1 MLFHSPCCLPS
12 LREREEIRELATS
25 RVRCFTLQ
33 ATALQYAK
41 DDLIKEANNHLV
53 TALPV
58 ASRQEVTKPTHIHPS
73 LPCGFSPL
81 PRRVPKDRPNLRPS
95 RLPRGEP
102 STFPIK
108 LYLCLSSQP
117 GAMNVTVALRVES
130 AAFFC
135 PIPSAWQP
143 RRHADRKAGYGS
155 TGAFSANSL
164 SIVLGG
170 LVCS

>member
-1 MLFHSPCCLPS
+1 MGFW
-12 LREREEIRELATS
+12 ELAAS
-25 RVRCFTLQ
+25 RTRRFLFEL
-33 ATALQYAK
+33 TALLHSK
-41 DDLIKEANNHLV
+41 SNVIKEIGYQLV
-53 TALPV
+53 TSLPV
-58 ASRQEVTKPTHIHPS
+58 ASRQEVTKQTHIA
-73 LPCGFSPL
+73 GASPHA
-81 PRRVPKDRPNLRPS
+81 RWEPKDRPNHRPS
-95 RLPRGEP
+95 RLPRAEP

-155 TGAFSANSL
+155 TGASSASSL